1 MSRPRDPESRRLLL
15 GVAAIGLAA
24 AGIGIA
30 AAALGWSLFFRS
42 ILERDA
48 GLAGKLLARYP
59 DEAPAI
65 MEALTR
71 PPGSGDIAAGLAAAR
86 RYGYDETLPARL
98 QPLFR
103 FPLLASIAA
112 VPLLLLLTAAAV
124 GLHARFVQQSLF
136 RRARGIAA
144 AAETIAEGNPR
155 LRLDEPDEGELSLLS
170 HRINQMAER
179 LHAAMEQLQ
188 REKEFLKG
196 FLTDVSHQ
204 LKTPL
209 SSVRMFT
216 DLAHEGV
223 PERERRDFLE
233 RSQGQLDRMEWLI
246 ASLLTVARLEAG
258 VVEFA
263 IVDACLGETI
273 ASAIAGLRA
282 LADRGG
288 VGIAW
293 TPPES
298 GASIPH
304 DRRWLREALS
314 NVVKNSLEHTPAGG
328 VVTIGLETTAV
339 LARITI
345 TDTGEGIA
353 REDLPRIF
361 DRFYQ
366 ARGGRR
372 GEPATGTGIGLA
384 LARAIVDR
392 HHGTISAENVP
403 RGGARFTLTLP
414 ARDI

>member
-1 MSRPRDPESRRLLL
+1 
-15 GVAAIGLAA
+15 
-24 AGIGIA
+24 
-30 AAALGWSLFFRS
+30 
-42 ILERDA
+42 
-48 GLAGKLLARYP
+48 
-59 DEAPAI
+59 

-71 PPGSGDIAAGLAAAR
+71 APTAREVASGRAAMGQF
-86 RYGYDETLPARL
+86 GYDGTMPARL
-98 QPLFR
+98 VPFLR
-103 FPLLASIAA
+103 FPLLASVVA
-112 VPLLLLLTAAAV
+112 VPLLLLAAAASV
-124 GLHARFVQQSLF
+124 GLHARLVMRSMFA
-136 RRARGIAA
+136 RARGIAA

-155 LRLDEPDEGELSLLS
+155 LRLDEPDEGELSVLS

-179 LHAAMEQLQ
+179 LLAAMEQLQ

-216 DLAHEGV
+216 DLVHDGV

-258 VVEFA
+258 AVEFS
-263 IVDACLGETI
+263 IVDASLGETI
-273 ASAIAGLRA
+273 GSALAGLRA
-282 LADRGG
+282 LAERGG
-288 VGIAW
+288 VRVAW

-298 GASIPH
+298 GAAIPH
-304 DRRWLREALS
+304 DRHWLREALS
-314 NVVKNSLEHTPAGG
+314 NIVKNSIEHTPAEGSI
-328 VVTIGLETTAV
+328 TIEAEITAV
-339 LARITI
+339 FARVTV

-353 REDLPRIF
+353 SDDLPRIF

-392 HHGTISAENVP
+392 HHGALSAENVHG
-403 RGGARFTLTLP
+403 GGARFTLTLP

>member
-1 MSRPRDPESRRLLL
+1 MSRPRDPEIRRLHR
-15 GVAAIGLAA
+15 GVAALGIVA
-24 AGIGIA
+24 AGVGVA
-30 AAALGWSLFFRS
+30 ATVLGWSLFYRS

-48 GLAGKLLARYP
+48 GLAGRLLARYP

-71 PPGSGDIAAGLAAAR
+71 APDAEAVAVGRAAAGQF
-86 RYGYDETLPARL
+86 GYDEALPARL
-98 QPLFR
+98 VPFLR
-103 FPLLASIAA
+103 FPLLASIAV
-112 VPLLLLLTAAAV
+112 VPLLLLATAASV
-124 GLHARFVQQSLF
+124 GLHARLAMRSLF
-136 RRARGIAA
+136 DKTRGIAA

-155 LRLDEPDEGELSLLS
+155 LRLEESDEGELSVLS

-179 LHAAMEQLQ
+179 LLAAMEQLQ

-216 DLAHEGV
+216 DLVHEGV

-258 VVEFA
+258 AVEFDV
-263 IVDACLGETI
+263 VDASLGETI
-273 ASAIAGLRA
+273 GSALAGLQAPAGRA
-282 LADRGG
+282 G
-288 VGIAW
+288 VRIVW

-298 GASIPH
+298 RASIPH

-314 NVVKNSLEHTPAGG
+314 NVVKNSIEHTPPEGS
-328 VVTIGLETTAV
+328 VTIELETTAV
-339 LARITI
+339 FARITV

-366 ARGGRR
+366 ARGG
-372 GEPATGTGIGLA
+372 PATGTGIGLA
-384 LARAIVDR
+384 LARAIADR
-392 HHGTISAENVP
+392 HHGTLSAENSP
-403 RGGARFTLTLP
+403 GGGARFTLTLP